1 MENDFIT
8 QDSTENQQEY
18 YCPYLGTSVSFSP
31 PTDYRKIFQS
41 AGQTQKMAPM
51 GQYEPVITDPGYTQ
65 YYLRQQI
72 GKRVKIEFL
81 IGTNML
87 VDREGT
93 LTDVGISYLVIKEVD
108 TFNLIMCDM
117 YSIKFVTIFQKQTPR

>member
-1 MENDFIT
+1 MENGFIT
-8 QDSTENQQEY
+8 QDGTENQQEY

-31 PTDYRKIFQS
+31 PPDYRKTPHS
-41 AGQTQKMAPM
+41 AGQMGTMA
-51 GQYEPVITDPGYTQ
+51 QYEPVITDPGYTQ

-93 LTDVGISYLVIKEVD
+93 LIDVGISYLVIKEVD